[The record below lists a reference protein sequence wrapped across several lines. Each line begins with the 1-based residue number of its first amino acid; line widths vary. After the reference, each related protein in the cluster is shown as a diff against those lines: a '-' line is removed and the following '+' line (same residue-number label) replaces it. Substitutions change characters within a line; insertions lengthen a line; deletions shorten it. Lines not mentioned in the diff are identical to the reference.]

1 MYMNNIP
8 LVQPKIIT
16 SPHSGSPVR
25 PQIRTR
31 ESNGKIY
38 TEAHWIC
45 PDSGRFIQKG
55 IVAVEDKKK

>member
-1 MYMNNIP
+1 MNNIS

-16 SPHSGSPVR
+16 SPHSGAPVR

-31 ESNGKIY
+31 ESDGKIY
-38 TEAHWIC
+38 TEAHWVC

-55 IVAVEDKKK
+55 IVSVEDKKK